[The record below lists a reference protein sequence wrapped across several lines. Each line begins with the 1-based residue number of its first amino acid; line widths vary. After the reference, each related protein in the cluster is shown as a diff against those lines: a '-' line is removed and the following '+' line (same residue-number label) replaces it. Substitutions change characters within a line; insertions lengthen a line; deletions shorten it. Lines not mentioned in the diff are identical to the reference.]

1 MPSWCKQP
9 VIEVNGQPVQTDARA
24 GHVAI
29 VSRTWKDGDVL
40 TLNLPQKVRATRWWD
55 GSAVI
60 ERGPLVYALRM
71 KEEWTRKSFPNQSG
85 YGEWYDEVTSPT
97 PWNYGLRTRHIDEP
111 EKNFEVVHAGENLS
125 VYPWNEASA
134 PVILRT
140 KALRMKEWT
149 LSRNSCGPIN
159 YYTQQGQ
166 DFEPDEADIELIPY
180 GCTTLRVTE
189 FPVRH

>member
-1 MPSWCKQP
+1 MK
-9 VIEVNGQPVQTDARA
+9 
-24 GHVAI
+24 VACI
-29 VSRTWKDGDVL
+29 QMDMAFS
-40 TLNLPQKVRATRWWD
+40 
-55 GSAVI
+55 
-60 ERGPLVYALRM
+60 
-71 KEEWTRKSFPNQSG
+71 
-85 YGEWYDEVTSPT
+85 
-97 PWNYGLRTRHIDEP
+97 EP

-134 PVILRT
+134 PIILRT